1 MQLDV
6 IKCTLRN
13 RIFKAF
19 WIRIRAIAKGRLLL
33 HRSVTAV
40 CSRHTFPRNSI
51 KSPTVFM
58 AATRKA
64 FSTRITKAS
73 FAEVQKLV
81 LLIAVAVYAFW
92 EKEIGDLFIEWSG
105 ISDGGWGRWGG
116 RYSLWVRHIHH
127 TILMNKNSLQ
137 SCWIMQYEPAD
148 TRLYEVKNYYSSLL
162 LLIIYALASFF

>member
-1 MQLDV
+1 MMQLDM

-19 WIRIRAIAKGRLLL
+19 CIRVQAIAKERLLL
-33 HRSVTAV
+33 HRSVTTV

-81 LLIAVAVYAFW
+81 LLIAVAVYAF
-92 EKEIGDLFIEWSG
+92 
-105 ISDGGWGRWGG
+105 
-116 RYSLWVRHIHH
+116 
-127 TILMNKNSLQ
+127 
-137 SCWIMQYEPAD
+137 
-148 TRLYEVKNYYSSLL
+148 
-162 LLIIYALASFF
+162 